1 MSGGRGPS
9 VRRRRLAAELRIL
22 RERAALT
29 GEQAGDRLG
38 WSVSKI
44 SRIETGQVGVK
55 ARDLAALLDLY
66 EVPDSKRKALQE
78 IGRSAAQRGWWD
90 TYESIPTE
98 YANYI
103 SLESEASSITCF
115 SQTLVHGLLQTEQY
129 AQAVIRAALIPFAP
143 LTEIDRRVEIRMTRQ
158 KVLRRNDPLH
168 IWMVLDEAALH
179 RKVGD
184 AEIMR
189 GQCESLIRQAK
200 MPNVTIQVLTS
211 AVGAHPGANTPFS
224 ILSFPEAYDPDV
236 VYIETMT
243 SSLWIEDDSEV
254 HRYSLA
260 FDQLRAMALSPD
272 DSAEFI
278 SEVARRL

>member
-1 MSGGRGPS
+1 MPGERGPT
-9 VRRRRLAAELRIL
+9 VRRRRLAAELRVL
-22 RERAALT
+22 RERARLT

-55 ARDLAALLDLY
+55 SRDLAALLDLY
-66 EVPDSKRKALQE
+66 EVPESKREALQE
-78 IGRSAAQRGWWD
+78 LGRTATRRGWWD

-115 SQTLVHGLLQTEQY
+115 SQTLIHGLLQTEDY
-129 AQAVIRAALIPFAP
+129 ARAIIRAALIPFAP
-143 LTEIDRRVEIRMTRQ
+143 AAEIDRRVEIRMTRQ
-158 KVLRRNDPLH
+158 KVLLRDNPLR
-168 IWMVLDEAALH
+168 IWMILDEAALH
-179 RKVGD
+179 RTVGGS
-184 AEIMR
+184 EVMR
-189 GQCESLIRQAK
+189 GQCDSLIRQAEL
-200 MPNVTIQVLTS
+200 PNVTVQILTS
-211 AVGAHPGANTPFS
+211 AVGAHPGANTPFL
-224 ILSFPEAYDPDV
+224 ILSFPEVYDPDV

-272 DSAEFI
+272 DSIQFI
-278 SEVARRL
+278 AQVARRR